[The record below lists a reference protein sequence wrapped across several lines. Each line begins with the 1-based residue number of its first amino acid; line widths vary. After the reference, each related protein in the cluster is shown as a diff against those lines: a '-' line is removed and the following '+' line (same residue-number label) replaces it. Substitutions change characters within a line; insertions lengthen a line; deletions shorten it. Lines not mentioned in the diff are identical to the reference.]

1 MNCETIKGE
10 VAKCMEDVFIGYNAH
25 VTQHEQIQMIYCKL
39 KLLHPAARHIICA
52 FRIPGVMEHEDE
64 DYCDDGEINAGRV
77 VLSWMKEWKVESR
90 AVFIVWYCKG
100 NKLGNKRYECMQQ
113 TIESSMLAAGI
124 STKIDQQVESEEE
137 DNSDGVSTQSSQDFQ
152 MVNSKKSN
160 RRQYKRQSKSD
171 RRGHNTSENIQ
182 GGYARARGTPT

>member
-1 MNCETIKGE
+1 M
-10 VAKCMEDVFIGYNAH
+10 
-25 VTQHEQIQMIYCKL
+25 
-39 KLLHPAARHIICA
+39 
-52 FRIPGVMEHEDE
+52 
-64 DYCDDGEINAGRV
+64 
-77 VLSWMKEWKVESR
+77 LSWMKEWKVKSR

-160 RRQYKRQSKSD
+160 RRQYQRQSKSD
-171 RRGHNTSENIQ
+171 RRGRNTSENIQ
-182 GGYARARGTPT
+182 GGYERARGTPT

>member
-1 MNCETIKGE
+1 M
-10 VAKCMEDVFIGYNAH
+10 
-25 VTQHEQIQMIYCKL
+25 
-39 KLLHPAARHIICA
+39 
-52 FRIPGVMEHEDE
+52 
-64 DYCDDGEINAGRV
+64 
-77 VLSWMKEWKVESR
+77 LSWMKEWKVKSR

-160 RRQYKRQSKSD
+160 RRQYQRQSKSD
-171 RRGHNTSENIQ
+171 RRGRNTSENIQ
-182 GGYARARGTPT
+182 GGYERARGTPTRVIRSTAKSHAVAGLQQKISRKHQLQENEWPRLRRETLNVNSR